1 MIEVW
6 KLEAE
11 WMDGLMETSREN
23 SATPEVCGAE
33 FDSFDS
39 LNEHVRSQTEDK
51 KHKNHQGFDAY

>member
-1 MIEVW
+1 
-6 KLEAE
+6 
-11 WMDGLMETSREN
+11 MDGLMETSREN